1 MAAKKATTPSKT
13 AAASKPAAAPAKKSA
28 ATPAAKKAAKSAAE
42 APTPVKRPTAKDM
55 KQHAQKLPYPAKQV
69 DMKLQPGMNFSTYR
83 PAGKLQDKIAL
94 ITGADSGIGRAVAV
108 AFAMEGAHVAV
119 LFNENVV
126 DAEETKRLIEAQQRK
141 CILLQLDVRDPEQ
154 CRQAVR
160 RTRAELGGLNI
171 LVNNAAFQMSQEKFE
186 DIPEEQIR
194 RTFDTNILGYIWMA
208 QAAVPHLKKDD
219 CIINTGSIVGLTGIP
234 ILIDYASSKS
244 AIHAFTKSLATHLGE
259 RGIRVNCVVPGPVWT
274 PNIPGTMPREEIEK
288 FGYEVA
294 LARPGQPE
302 ELAPAYVL
310 LASQDGSF
318 MTGSLVHVTG
328 GKMSSDQ

>member
-1 MAAKKATTPSKT
+1 MATKKNPT
-13 AAASKPAAAPAKKSA
+13 PAKA
-28 ATPAAKKAAKSAAE
+28 ATPAAQKAAKAAGH
-42 APTPVKRPTAKDM
+42 APEPVEHPTAKDM
-55 KQHAQKLPYPAKQV
+55 AKHAQKLPYPAKQA
-69 DMKLQPGMNFSTYR
+69 DMELQPGMSFSTYR
-83 PAGKLQDKIAL
+83 PAGKLQDKVAL

-119 LFNENVV
+119 LYNENTV
-126 DAEETKRLIEAQQRK
+126 DAEETKRLVEAQNRQ
-141 CILLQLDVRDPEQ
+141 CLLLKHDVREPKQ
-154 CRQAVR
+154 CKEAVR

-171 LVNNAAFQMSQEKFE
+171 LVNNAAYQMAQQKFE

-208 QAAVPHLKKDD
+208 QAAVPHMQKHD
-219 CIINTGSIVGLTGIP
+219 CIINTGSIVGMTGIP
-234 ILIDYASSKS
+234 LLIDYASSKA
-244 AIHAFTKSLATHLGE
+244 AIHAFTKSLALNLGE

-274 PNIPGTMPREEIEK
+274 PNIPGTMPKEEIAK
-288 FGYEVA
+288 FGHEVA

-318 MTGSLVHVTG
+318 MTGSLVQVTG
-328 GKMSSDQ
+328 GKLSSDD

>member
-1 MAAKKATTPSKT
+1 MAAKKAAPEVSAAKDATAKSPAAPKPGAATSATTKAAATT
-13 AAASKPAAAPAKKSA
+13 AAPKP
-28 ATPAAKKAAKSAAE
+28 
-42 APTPVKRPTAKDM
+42 VQRPTAQDM
-55 KQHAQKLPYPAKQV
+55 KQHAEKLPYPARQA
-69 DMKLQPGMNFSTYR
+69 DMQLQPGMSFSTYR
-83 PAGKLQDKIAL
+83 AAGKLQDKIAL
-94 ITGADSGIGRAVAV
+94 VTGADSGIGRAVAV
-108 AFAMEGAHVAV
+108 VFAMEGAHVAV
-119 LFNENVV
+119 LYNENTV
-126 DAEETKRLIEAQQRK
+126 DAEETKRLVEAQGRR
-141 CILLQLDVRDPEQ
+141 CMLLQSDVRDPKQ
-154 CRQAVR
+154 CKQAIR

-171 LVNNAAFQMSQEKFE
+171 LVNNAAFQMSAEKFE

-208 QAAVPHLKKDD
+208 QAAIPHLRQGD

-234 ILIDYASSKS
+234 ILVDYACTKS
-244 AIHAFTKSLATHLGE
+244 AIHALTKSLATYLGPQ
-259 RGIRVNCVVPGPVWT
+259 GIRVNCVVPGPVWT
-274 PNIPGTMPREEIEK
+274 PNIPGTMPIEEIEK

>member
-1 MAAKKATTPSKT
+1 MK
-13 AAASKPAAAPAKKSA
+13 AAAQ
-28 ATPAAKKAAKSAAE
+28 T
-42 APTPVKRPTAKDM
+42 
-55 KQHAQKLPYPAKQV
+55 LPYPAKQA
-69 DMKLQPGMNFSTYR
+69 DMKLQPDTDFANYKA
-83 PAGKLQDKIAL
+83 AGKLQGKVAL
-94 ITGADSGIGRAVAV
+94 ITGADSGIGRAVAI
-108 AFAMEGAHVAV
+108 AFALEGADVAV
-119 LFNENVV
+119 LYNEN
-126 DAEETKRLIEAQQRK
+126 DADAQETQRQVEKRKRK
-141 CILLQLDVRDPEQ
+141 CLLLKLDVRDPEQ

-186 DIPEEQIR
+186 DISEEQIR

-208 QAAVPHLKKDD
+208 QAAIPHLKKDD

-234 ILIDYASSKS
+234 ILVDYASSKS
-244 AIHAFTKSLATHLGE
+244 AIHALTKSLAQYLGE
-259 RGIRVNCVVPGPVWT
+259 KGIRVNCVVPGPVWT
-274 PNIPGTMPREEIEK
+274 PNIPATMPRAEIEK
-288 FGYEVA
+288 FGHEVA

-302 ELAPAYVL
+302 EIAPAYVL

>member
-1 MAAKKATTPSKT
+1 MAAKKAAPKDSAAKDATPK
-13 AAASKPAAAPAKKSA
+13 KPAADKPTAT
-28 ATPAAKKAAKSAAE
+28 TPAAKKAAAATV
-42 APTPVKRPTAKDM
+42 APKPVKRPTAKDM
-55 KQHAQKLPYPAKQV
+55 KQHAEKLPYPAKQA
-69 DMKLQPGMNFSTYR
+69 DMKLQPGMSFSTYR
-83 PAGKLQDKIAL
+83 AASKLQDKIAL
-94 ITGADSGIGRAVAV
+94 ITGADSGVGRAVAV

-119 LFNENVV
+119 LYNENTV
-126 DAEETKRLIEAQQRK
+126 DAEETKRLVEAQGRR
-141 CILLQLDVRDPEQ
+141 CILLQSDVRDPEQ
-154 CRQAVR
+154 CKQAIR

-171 LVNNAAFQMSQEKFE
+171 LVNNAAFQMSAEKFE
-186 DIPEEQIR
+186 DISEEQIR

-208 QAAVPHLKKDD
+208 QAAIPHLQQGD

-234 ILIDYASSKS
+234 ILVDYACTKS
-244 AIHAFTKSLATHLGE
+244 AIHALTKSLATYLGE
-259 RGIRVNCVVPGPVWT
+259 KGIRVNCVVPGPVWT